1 MSKRRPSFSAEQL
14 AFTFEPAPPTDEG
27 ALEGLDRTAAS
38 AVSQILKADPRS
50 RFEIAG
56 GMSALLGDE
65 VSKAMLD
72 AYSAEARETHN
83 ISLSRFLALIA
94 ETQRFDVLD
103 ALIQRIGA
111 KVVVGE
117 EILTVE
123 LGHIDTQL
131 ERLRQRRALLKRI
144 APEIAR
150 AHPRNRRHGDRK

>member
-1 MSKRRPSFSAEQL
+1 MSRRRATPDAGQL
-14 AFTFEPAPPTDEG
+14 AFAFDAAPAGADG
-27 ALEGLDRTAAS
+27 ALQGLDRAVAA
-38 AVSQILKADPRS
+38 AVSRILKADPRS
-50 RFEIAG
+50 RFEVAG
-56 GMSALLGDE
+56 AVSAALGDD

-72 AYSAEARETHN
+72 AYSAEARESHN

-103 ALIQRIGA
+103 GLCQRIGC

-123 LGHIDTQL
+123 LGHIATQM
-131 ERLRQRRALLKRI
+131 ERLRQRRKLLERI

-150 AHPRNRRHGDRK
+150 AQPRSRRAGDKK